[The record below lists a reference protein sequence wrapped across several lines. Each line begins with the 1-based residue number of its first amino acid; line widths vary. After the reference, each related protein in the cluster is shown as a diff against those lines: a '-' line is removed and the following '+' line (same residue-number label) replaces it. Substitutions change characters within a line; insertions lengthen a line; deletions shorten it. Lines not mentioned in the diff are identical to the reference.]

1 MVRILICKT
10 DNYAS
15 LIFPYIVSW
24 FLIMLFIFVMLIL
37 QLARYTMKFR
47 PSLSN
52 AFLLLN
58 NLDNPTEQDVI
69 DLYHKLLWSTQVT
82 TTTKQYTL
90 VSLIKLS
97 TRLRSG
103 QEYVSDRC

>member
-1 MVRILICKT
+1 MG
-10 DNYAS
+10 
-15 LIFPYIVSW
+15 
-24 FLIMLFIFVMLIL
+24 
-37 QLARYTMKFR
+37 
-47 PSLSN
+47 LSN
-52 AFLLLN
+52 TESMNEFNLISVHFN
-58 NLDNPTEQDVI
+58 NLDNPTEQEVI

-103 QEYVSDRC
+103 QEYVYNIFWLLLYTI

>member
-1 MVRILICKT
+1 MNEFNLISFHC
-10 DNYAS
+10 N
-15 LIFPYIVSW
+15 I
-24 FLIMLFIFVMLIL
+24 
-37 QLARYTMKFR
+37 
-47 PSLSN
+47 
-52 AFLLLN
+52 
-58 NLDNPTEQDVI
+58 LDNPTEQEVI

-103 QEYVSDRC
+103 QEYVYNIFCLLLYTISISKWL